1 MALASDPHAQEA
13 YDRLATLVALVRADG
28 TCLMVNMALENTLRL
43 PRSRLVHS
51 QAAHWF
57 NEPALLQDALRR
69 VVEDGVVVS
78 RFAGS
83 LHCVPPGPQTLAVHV
98 AVSPLARDA
107 SETRA
112 LVEITEVEQQSR
124 LDREQRARDLA
135 SAHKELLR
143 NLAHEIKN
151 PLGGIRGAA
160 QLLALEHPGGTAGE
174 YTDVIVREVDR
185 LQGLVDRLLAPH
197 QAAPAWAVVNIHEVC
212 EHVRTLVLAEF
223 PYGLDIQ
230 RDYDASLPELR
241 ADRERLIQAL
251 LNIVRNAAQALTK
264 RIGEG
269 SARIV
274 LRTRIAH
281 QATLAGRRHRLAL
294 ELEVEDN
301 GPGVPPALRERIF
314 QPLVTGRPEG
324 TGLGLTLA
332 QTLVQQHG
340 GSIACDSVPG
350 ATRFTL
356 VLPLPE
362 KT

>member
-1 MALASDPHAQEA
+1 MALAPDPHAQEA

-28 TCLMVNMALENTLRL
+28 SCLMVNMALENTLCL
-43 PRSRLVHS
+43 PRSRLVHG

-57 NEPALLQDALRR
+57 NEPALLHDALRR
-69 VVEDGVVVS
+69 VVQEGGVVS
-78 RFAGS
+78 RFAAS
-83 LHCVPPGPQTLAVHV
+83 LCCVPPGPQALAVHV
-98 AVSPLARDA
+98 TVSPFVHA
-107 SETRA
+107 SQTCA
-112 LVEITEVEQQSR
+112 LVEMTELEQQSR
-124 LDREQRARDLA
+124 LDREQRARELA
-135 SAHKELLR
+135 TAHKELLR
-143 NLAHEIKN
+143 NLAHEVKN

-160 QLLALEHPGGTAGE
+160 QLLALDHPDGSAGE
-174 YTDVIVREVDR
+174 YAGVIVREVDR
-185 LQGLVDRLLAPH
+185 LQALVDRLLAPH

-223 PYGLDIQ
+223 ARGLEIQ

-241 ADRERLIQAL
+241 ADREQLIQAL
-251 LNIVRNAAQALTK
+251 LNIVRNAAQALAE
-264 RIGEG
+264 RIRQGD
-269 SARIV
+269 ARIV

-324 TGLGLTLA
+324 TGLGLTLT
-332 QTLVQQHG
+332 QTLVQQQG
-340 GSIACDSVPG
+340 GSIACESRPG
-350 ATRFTL
+350 ATRFTM

-362 KT
+362 KS